1 VFSGF
6 FEEEKQYELGYFL
19 GGLRRRKRKMEGTL
33 IFLHSSLESL
43 SN

>member
-1 VFSGF
+1 VGSL
-6 FEEEKQYELGYFL
+6 KKKKKYELGYFL